1 VAPTLLFLAA
11 FVALRIQQPQLERK
25 FRIPGEC
32 AVAAG
37 RFHFG
42 IGPF

>member
-25 FRIPGEC
+25 FRIPGE
-32 AVAAG
+32 
-37 RFHFG
+37 
-42 IGPF
+42 